1 MNENAAVNWTLIT
14 GVSRGLGLAIAR
26 RLLQNDGAVLGLSR
40 SQPEV
45 LTELASKYTL
55 SLPTLSDLVT
65 LRTNSLAMEEKLR
78 DRRES
83 VGKECNIPTELRIA
97 GLVNNAATAYDDLVS
112 NLDQS
117 QLESMFQTNVFA
129 AMQLS
134 KFCIRRMLLHKISG
148 SIVHISSV
156 SAHTGFKGL
165 SMYAASKAAL
175 EGFSKNLA
183 REWGRMKIRSNC
195 VVPGFMESDMS
206 AGLDAEQK
214 NKIYNRTALNEATSM
229 ESVAS
234 TVEHL
239 LSQDSK
245 SITGQNLVV
254 DSGTI

>member
-1 MNENAAVNWTLIT
+1 MNWTLVT
-14 GVSRGLGLAIAR
+14 GVSKGLGLTIAR
-26 RLLQNDGAVLGLSR
+26 RLLQNGRAVLGLSR
-40 SQPEV
+40 SQPEGV
-45 LTELASKYTL
+45 KELASKYPDSFKHLTADL
-55 SLPTLSDLVT
+55 GSSEALAESLQ
-65 LRTNSLAMEEKLR
+65 N
-78 DRRES
+78 
-83 VGKECNIPTELRIA
+83 NIPTELRIS
-97 GLVNNAATAYDDLVS
+97 GLVNNAAKAYDDLAS

-117 QLESMFQTNVFA
+117 QLEAMFRTNVFG

-134 KFCIRRMLLHKISG
+134 KFCIRRMLLHKTSG
-148 SIVHISSV
+148 SLVHISSIC
-156 SAHTGFKGL
+156 AHTGYKGL

-206 AGLDAEQK
+206 AGLDSEQK
-214 NKIYNRTALNEATSM
+214 SKIYKRTALNEATSM
-229 ESVAS
+229 ESVAA

-239 LSQDSK
+239 LSENSL

>member
-45 LTELASKYTL
+45 LTELASKYPDSFQHLTADLGSSAALVETL
-55 SLPTLSDLVT
+55 QS
-65 LRTNSLAMEEKLR
+65 
-78 DRRES
+78 
-83 VGKECNIPTELRIA
+83 NIPTELRIA